1 MKAHASPP
9 LSPAQSK
16 AEAAPAPGNESFA
29 QASAWDETQHAEPRN
44 IAPVAL
50 VTGAG
55 KRIGRAIALGLARAR
70 WDVVVHYQ
78 HSLDDAQKTAD
89 EVRALGQ
96 RAWTLAADLSVP
108 AEVDGLFQQALKHAQ
123 GLDAVINNA
132 SRFAWDGPR
141 DVNAEGL
148 LGHWMPNLV
157 APVLLTQALFAHC
170 SAAKP
175 SKQGVVIN
183 LLDQKLHNP
192 NPDFFSYTLSK
203 AALWQATDLMAR
215 DFAPHLRV
223 LAVSPGITMLSGDQS
238 EAGFAQAHQQ
248 TPLGRSSEP
257 SDIAQ
262 AIVYLLQARAITG
275 VNLLVDGG
283 QHLQASAR
291 DVMFTTSD
299 RLESE
304 SSL

>member
-1 MKAHASPP
+1 MRMVVQVTLRGQSSKLKPHLLTMQAPASPP
-9 LSPAQSK
+9 HL
-16 AEAAPAPGNESFA
+16 
-29 QASAWDETQHAEPRN
+29 ASEISTKT
-44 IAPVAL
+44 AL

-55 KRIGRAIALGLARAR
+55 KRIGRAIALGLAKAQ
-70 WDVVVHYQ
+70 WNVVLHYH
-78 HSLDDAQKTAD
+78 HSLKEAQQTAH

-96 RAWTLAADLSVP
+96 QAWTVAADLSDPDQVLR
-108 AEVDGLFQQALKHAQ
+108 LFSETLEQAR
-123 GLDAVINNA
+123 GLDALINNA
-132 SRFAWDGPR
+132 SRFAWDGPK
-141 DVNAEGL
+141 DVKAEGL
-148 LGHWMPNLV
+148 LAHWMPNLV
-157 APVLLTQALFAHC
+157 APVLLSKAFYEHC
-170 SAAKP
+170 SQAVAP
-175 SKQGVVIN
+175 KQGVVIN
-183 LLDQKLHNP
+183 LLDQKLQNP

-238 EAGFAQAHQQ
+238 ETGFAQAHQQ

-257 SDIAQ
+257 GDIVQ
-262 AIVYLLQARAITG
+262 AIVFLLHARAITG

>member
-1 MKAHASPP
+1 MQASASSPF
-9 LSPAQSK
+9 SPAQST
-16 AEAAPAPGNESFA
+16 AVARPEPGHDNNAQGPSLPES
-29 QASAWDETQHAEPRN
+29 QHAQRRN
-44 IAPVAL
+44 NTPVAL

-55 KRIGRAIALGLARAR
+55 KRIGQAIALGLAKAQ

-78 HSLDDAQKTAD
+78 HSREDAQETAD
-89 EVRALGQ
+89 QVRALGQ
-96 RAWTLAADLSVP
+96 RAWTIAADLSDP
-108 AEVDGLFQQALKHAQ
+108 AQVGGLFKQALEQAQ

-132 SRFAWDGPR
+132 SRFAWDGPK
-141 DVNAEGL
+141 DVNADGL
-148 LGHWMPNLV
+148 LAHWMPNLV
-157 APVLLTQALFAHC
+157 APVLLTQALFAYC

-175 SKQGVVIN
+175 FKQGVVIN

-215 DFAPHLRV
+215 DFAPYLRV

-238 EAGFAQAHQQ
+238 DAGFAQAHQQ

-257 SDIAQ
+257 SDIVQ
-262 AIVYLLQARAITG
+262 AIVYLLHARAITG

-304 SSL
+304 SSS

>member
-1 MKAHASPP
+1 
-9 LSPAQSK
+9 
-16 AEAAPAPGNESFA
+16 
-29 QASAWDETQHAEPRN
+29 
-44 IAPVAL
+44 
-50 VTGAG
+50 
-55 KRIGRAIALGLARAR
+55 
-70 WDVVVHYQ
+70 
-78 HSLDDAQKTAD
+78 
-89 EVRALGQ
+89 
-96 RAWTLAADLSVP
+96 
-108 AEVDGLFQQALKHAQ
+108 
-123 GLDAVINNA
+123 
-132 SRFAWDGPR
+132 
-141 DVNAEGL
+141 
-148 LGHWMPNLV
+148 
-157 APVLLTQALFAHC
+157 
-170 SAAKP
+170 
-175 SKQGVVIN
+175 
-183 LLDQKLHNP
+183 
-192 NPDFFSYTLSK
+192 
-203 AALWQATDLMAR
+203 MAR

-304 SSL
+304 SRL

>member
-157 APVLLTQALFAHC
+157 APVLLTQTLFAHC

-192 NPDFFSYTLSK
+192 NPDFFFLYPQQSRPLAGHRPHGTRLCPAFARACSLTRHYHAIRRSK
-203 AALWQATDLMAR
+203 RSGLC
-215 DFAPHLRV
+215 
-223 LAVSPGITMLSGDQS
+223 PGPPTN
-238 EAGFAQAHQQ
+238 
-248 TPLGRSSEP
+248 PLG
-257 SDIAQ
+257 
-262 AIVYLLQARAITG
+262 AILRAKRYRAG
-275 VNLLVDGG
+275 
-283 QHLQASAR
+283 
-291 DVMFTTSD
+291 D
-299 RLESE
+299 RLSA
-304 SSL
+304 SSQSHYRREFIGRWWATLAS